1 MPRPTLKKD
10 LRVNIKVQ
18 NAGLAH
24 GILNLAT
31 DYFKD
36 PENMKAFQE
45 WKAAKKRKNAL
56 QEAL

>member
-18 NAGLAH
+18 SAGVAH

-45 WKAAKKRKNAL
+45 WKAAKKR
-56 QEAL
+56 

>member
-18 NAGLAH
+18 SAGLAR

-31 DYFKD
+31 DYFKNT
-36 PENMKAFQE
+36 ENMKAFQE
-45 WKAAKKRKNAL
+45 WKAAKKSEKAL